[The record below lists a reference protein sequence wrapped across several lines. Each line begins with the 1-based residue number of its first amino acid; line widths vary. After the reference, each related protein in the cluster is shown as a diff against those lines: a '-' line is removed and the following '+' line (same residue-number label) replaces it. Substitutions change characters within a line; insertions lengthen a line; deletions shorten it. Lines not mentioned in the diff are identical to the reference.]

1 MFASIGRHTDFFC
14 SYPRRL
20 KICEECLVAKL
31 ENRNLKQRIIRTKQ
45 RNRKLKQRI
54 ILSEQM
60 KRKT

>member
-14 SYPRRL
+14 PYPRRL
-20 KICEECLVAKL
+20 KICEECLIAKL

-54 ILSEQM
+54 ILPE
-60 KRKT
+60 

>member
-20 KICEECLVAKL
+20 KGSEKCLIAKL

-54 ILSEQM
+54 ILPE
-60 KRKT
+60 

>member
-14 SYPRRL
+14 SYPRKL

-31 ENRNLKQRIIRTKQ
+31 ENINLKQRIVRAKQ

-54 ILSEQM
+54 ILPE
-60 KRKT
+60 

>member
-1 MFASIGRHTDFFC
+1 MFASIGRHTDFF
-14 SYPRRL
+14 SPYPRRL

-45 RNRKLKQRI
+45 RKRKLKQRI

>member
-1 MFASIGRHTDFFC
+1 MFASIGRHADFFC

-31 ENRNLKQRIIRTKQ
+31 ENRNLKQRIVRAKQ

-54 ILSEQM
+54 ILPE
-60 KRKT
+60 

>member
-31 ENRNLKQRIIRTKQ
+31 ENINLKQRIVRAKQ
-45 RNRKLKQRI
+45 RNRKLKQGI
-54 ILSEQM
+54 ILPE
-60 KRKT
+60 

>member
-20 KICEECLVAKL
+20 KGSEKCLVAKL

-54 ILSEQM
+54 ILPE
-60 KRKT
+60 

>member
-31 ENRNLKQRIIRTKQ
+31 ENINLKQRIVRAKQ
-45 RNRKLKQRI
+45 RKRKLKQRI
-54 ILSEQM
+54 ILPE
-60 KRKT
+60 

>member
-14 SYPRRL
+14 PYPRRL

-31 ENRNLKQRIIRTKQ
+31 ENRDLKQRIVRAKQ

-54 ILSEQM
+54 ILPE
-60 KRKT
+60 